1 MKEKLIKINEYVKE
15 NKENVKLIVCAVAAA
30 TAGVIMGRYSATEDI
45 KIEQNVFEN
54 DKLIK
59 NSYTRIIR

>member
-15 NKENVKLIVCAVAAA
+15 NEENVKLIVCAVAAA
-30 TAGVIMGRYSATEDI
+30 TAGVIMGRYCATEDI

-59 NSYTRIIR
+59 SSYTRIIK